1 MKNFKLLIGLG
12 ILFLLIA
19 MGFLLYPTVSNII
32 NDIGNESKLASYSER
47 VSSLDKEEEDS
58 ILQEAK
64 DYNEHLSNV
73 GDEDIDKTFDYDS
86 ILDIDNGIMGSVE
99 IPKINVK
106 LPIYHGVDDET
117 LEDGAGHMESTSFPI
132 GGENTHS
139 VISAHTAY
147 PGKVFFNDL
156 PKLEKGDVFFV
167 SVLDKKLEYKVCD
180 INIVD
185 PNDDSLLGVQEDRDL
200 VSLLTCYPYA
210 VNTHRLIVT
219 GERVLNVSQED
230 MPEVIKDNSFTII
243 LGISIAVA
251 LVMIAIVV
259 IILVK
264 RKKGRKEGCNKS

>member
-47 VSSLDKEEEDS
+47 ASSLDKEEEDS

-73 GDEDIDKTFDYDS
+73 GDKDISNTFDYDS

-106 LPIYHGVDDET
+106 LPIYHGVEDET
-117 LEDGAGHMESTSFPI
+117 LEDGAGHIKSTSFPI

-156 PKLEKGDVFFV
+156 PKLEEGDVFFV
-167 SVLDKKLEYKVCD
+167 SVLGKKLEYKVCD

-185 PNDDSLLGVQEDRDL
+185 PNDDSLLGIQEGRDL

-219 GERVLNVSQED
+219 GERVLDVPQEE
-230 MPEVIKDNSFTII
+230 MPEVVKDNSFTII
-243 LGISIAVA
+243 LGISIVVA
-251 LVMIAIVV
+251 LVIIAIIVV
-259 IILVK
+259 IILIK
-264 RKKGRKEGCNKS
+264 RSKGKKIIN